1 VAIEVAIAL
10 AVSWNPFVKSKINAV
25 STTATTTT
33 VISALRDP
41 RRQIRDNS
49 SDKHHATVAFDVPGT
64 SKM

>member
-1 VAIEVAIAL
+1 
-10 AVSWNPFVKSKINAV
+10 VSWNPFVKSKINAV

-41 RRQIRDNS
+41 RRQVRDNS
-49 SDKHHATVAFDVPGT
+49 SDKHHANVAFDVPAT